1 MTPFVPGAGIVEKSM
16 ETSSRDLEKANGTV
30 GKEPGAAIQ
39 EVGNPVVEPA
49 ESGSGSADQLQ
60 PQLQQTSQ
68 RAVKTL
74 LDGDLRVYLDEVRP
88 L

>member
-1 MTPFVPGAGIVEKSM
+1 M
-16 ETSSRDLEKANGTV
+16 ETSSRDLEKANETV
-30 GKEPGAAIQ
+30 VKEPDAAIQ
-39 EVGNPVVEPA
+39 DVGNPVEEPA

-60 PQLQQTSQ
+60 PQLQQSAQ

>member
-1 MTPFVPGAGIVEKSM
+1 MTSFVPGAGIVEKSM
-16 ETSSRDLEKANGTV
+16 ETSSRDLDRANSTV

-49 ESGSGSADQLQ
+49 ESGLGSADQLQ